1 MIRHNV
7 YNYDINSLAYFSLN
21 HRVQRLFKTIRNVA
35 GLSIAYLTLTYVTL
49 QQHMIDHP
57 DYKFQPKKNKKEQPS
72 IKQRSING
80 MQQGS
85 GAFAPPGGNRGQS
98 SFGGPMLDLLFGD
111 QDLNLDIFGDQDMAS
126 ANGPVTYGSFGGFV
140 GSSYQQIAS
149 HNFIFQG

>member
-1 MIRHNV
+1 
-7 YNYDINSLAYFSLN
+7 
-21 HRVQRLFKTIRNVA
+21 
-35 GLSIAYLTLTYVTL
+35 
-49 QQHMIDHP
+49 MIDLP
-57 DYKFQPKKNKKEQPS
+57 DYKYQPTKNKKKKELP
-72 IKQRSING
+72 SING
-80 MQQGS
+80 TQQVS

-126 ANGPVTYGSFGGFV
+126 ANGPVTYGSLGGFV